1 MISIISGITGIS
13 IISIII
19 LDNFNKY
26 GDVDRRIMTYVYVS
40 ILFLAHCMSI
50 THTYFSCNYIN
61 YPLLLPISLIIPFAS
76 MVLFSCFILLSDIGI
91 SLKHWLNPFSNTFG
105 YFVAILCGLRTLTDV
120 LFKDAGDSSSPE
132 NDVLRRIRTD
142 STLIINTI
150 TPNTINDFINKMGAV
165 LNNTNMDENI
175 KRLTVLVNIKHDVAF
190 IVWIGLVAMIAYAT
204 GNNYILSTDCNPS
217 KKLTGL
223 ARDELEDSSGI

>member
-1 MISIISGITGIS
+1 MISVISGFTGVS
-13 IISIII
+13 IITIII
-19 LDNFNKY
+19 LDKFHMYDK
-26 GDVDRRIMTYVYVS
+26 VDRRKMTYVYVG
-40 ILFLAHCMSI
+40 ILFLIHCVSI
-50 THTYFSCNYIN
+50 AQTYFSCNYIN

-120 LFKDAGDSSSPE
+120 LFKNAGDSSSPE
-132 NDVLRRIRTD
+132 NDVLRRIHTD

-150 TPNTINDFINKMGAV
+150 TPNTIKEFIEKMDAV
-165 LNNTNMDENI
+165 LNKGDDDKNI
-175 KRLTVLVNIKHDVAF
+175 KRLKVLVNIKHDVAF
-190 IVWIGLVAMIAYAT
+190 IVWIGLVAMIAYAA

>member
-1 MISIISGITGIS
+1 MY
-13 IISIII
+13 
-19 LDNFNKY
+19 DN
-26 GDVDRRIMTYVYVS
+26 VDRRIIMTYVYVG
-40 ILFLAHCMSI
+40 ILFLIHCISI
-50 THTYFSCNYIN
+50 ARTYSSCNYIN

-76 MVLFSCFILLSDIGI
+76 MVLFSCFILLIDTDI

-120 LFKDAGDSSSPE
+120 LFKNVDDSSSPE
-132 NDVLRRIRTD
+132 NDVLRRIHTD

-150 TPNTINDFINKMGAV
+150 TPNTIDDFIEKMGAV
-165 LNNTNMDENI
+165 LNDENGNI
-175 KRLTVLVNIKHDVAF
+175 DRLKVLVNIKHDVAF
-190 IVWIGLVAMIAYAT
+190 VVWIGLVAMIAYAA

>member
-1 MISIISGITGIS
+1 MISVISGFTGIS
-13 IISIII
+13 IITIII
-19 LDNFNKY
+19 LDKFGMY
-26 GDVDRRIMTYVYVS
+26 GGVDRRKMTYVYVG
-40 ILFLAHCMSI
+40 ILFLVHCMSI
-50 THTYFSCNYIN
+50 TYTYFSCNYIN

-120 LFKDAGDSSSPE
+120 LFKNAGDSSSPE
-132 NDVLRRIRTD
+132 NDVLRRIHTD

-150 TPNTINDFINKMGAV
+150 TPNTINDFIEKMGAV
-165 LNNTNMDENI
+165 LNDDKGNI
-175 KRLTVLVNIKHDVAF
+175 DRLTVLVNIKHDVAF
-190 IVWIGLVAMIAYAT
+190 VVWIGLVAMIAYAT